1 MMKKKLYYWRKKFQ
15 RTSFHFFLIAIFFTL
30 LLSGCSEF
38 STIQE
43 TIRVDNLY
51 GEEVAG
57 ANITCQGINR
67 YTDPSEALGLPN
79 AGAFVPSSRNYYG
92 FVSLGIDG
100 SIVLRMSLPVA
111 DGSGNDIRVYQSV
124 SNEPLEVW
132 VSPSMTEEFVS
143 LGIKN
148 CGRRGGGFD
157 QYCEFDIQDSG
168 YKSIR
173 YVFIKDKQRTQIPD
187 IYCYESA
194 GADIDAVQGLYTNL
208 ADTSN

>member
-1 MMKKKLYYWRKKFQ
+1 MKNNIYYWRKKFQ
-15 RTSFHFFLIAIFFTL
+15 KTYFHFFIIAIILTL

-38 STIQE
+38 STNKE
-43 TIRVDNLY
+43 AIRVDNLY
-51 GEEVAG
+51 GQEVAG

-67 YTDPSEALGLPN
+67 YTDPSEALGPPN
-79 AGAFVPSSRNYYG
+79 AGVFVPGSRNYYG

-100 SIVLRMSLPVA
+100 SIMLRMSLPVA

-124 SNEPLEVW
+124 SSEPLEVW
-132 VSPSMTEEFVS
+132 VSPSMIEEFVS

-148 CGRRGGGFD
+148 CSGHGGPFN
-157 QYCEFDIQDSG
+157 QYCEFDIKKSG

-194 GADIDAVQGLYTNL
+194 GADIDAVQGLYATL
-208 ADTSN
+208 ADTAN

>member
-1 MMKKKLYYWRKKFQ
+1 MDKKFCRLRKRFQ
-15 RTSFHFFLIAIFFTL
+15 KTCFHFFLIAIFL
-30 LLSGCSEF
+30 SILLSGCSEF
-38 STIQE
+38 STNKE
-43 TIRVDNLY
+43 AIRIDNLY

-57 ANITCQGINR
+57 ANITCHGINR
-67 YTDPSEALGLPN
+67 YTDPSEALGSPN
-79 AGAFVPSSRNYYG
+79 AGVFVPGSRNYYG

-100 SIVLRMSLPVA
+100 SIVLRMALPVA
-111 DGSGNDIRVYQSV
+111 DGIGADIRVYQSV

-148 CGRRGGGFD
+148 CGRPGGAFN
-157 QYCEFDIQDSG
+157 QYCEFDIKDSG
-168 YKSIR
+168 YNAIR
-173 YVFIKDKQRTQIPD
+173 YVFIKDKQRTQIPN

-194 GADIDAVQGLYTNL
+194 GADIDAVQGLYTTM

>member
-1 MMKKKLYYWRKKFQ
+1 MKKKLCFWRKKFQ
-15 RTSFHFFLIAIFFTL
+15 KICFHFFLIATL
-30 LLSGCSEF
+30 LTILLSGCSEF
-38 STIQE
+38 STTKE
-43 TIRVDNLY
+43 AIRVDNLY

-67 YTDPSEALGLPN
+67 YTDPSEALGPPN
-79 AGAFVPSSRNYYG
+79 AGVFVPGSRNYYG

-100 SIVLRMSLPVA
+100 SIVLRMALPVA
-111 DGSGNDIRVYQSV
+111 DGLGADIRVYQSV

-132 VSPSMTEEFVS
+132 VSSSMIEEFVS

-148 CGRRGGGFD
+148 CGKRGGAFN
-157 QYCEFDIQDSG
+157 QYCEFDIKDSG

-173 YVFIKDKQRTQIPD
+173 YVFIKDKQRSQVPD
-187 IYCYESA
+187 IYCHESA
-194 GADIDAVQGLYTNL
+194 GADIDAVQGLYTTM